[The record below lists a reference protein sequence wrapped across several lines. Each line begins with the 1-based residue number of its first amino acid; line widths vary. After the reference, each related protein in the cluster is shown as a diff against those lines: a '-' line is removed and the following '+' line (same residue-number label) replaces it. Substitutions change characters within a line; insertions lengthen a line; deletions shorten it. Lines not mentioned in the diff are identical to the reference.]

1 MFDLVD
7 KLSSSEPKKVAKK
20 SRCALFYQSQ
30 LCSALVQKA
39 FRFEGFEEPVTLTNQ
54 AQSFEKLEQHPE
66 VEVVLVELNQSQD
79 VITDAKLLLRNLPP
93 QVSVI
98 IIGSE
103 DAISTIRGLK
113 ELGFYYLF
121 WPATEAEVTDFYRS
135 VARNHAEKKGVGR
148 NRKAKQIAF
157 MGVKGGVGTSLVACE
172 VSRSLAKYHNAST
185 LLVDHTYAG
194 SNIDVML
201 GLKKFTKRSVQ
212 KGTLA
217 SGIDNDIA
225 LSLIQNIEKHLSILA
240 VESDEFS
247 REDLHQYT
255 QALKEQVIQSNT
267 FIVED
272 YSHTATTNE
281 EFERAIEG
289 VDVLVLV
296 FDATV
301 SSLRELNRI
310 TSEIELRYPELTVL
324 TVMNRSRPD
333 NAASINEGDVEKY
346 FGRKADAQLVFDFKA
361 NHYLLQGELISDSRS
376 EMKHGLQNLVALLV
390 GEKVSHFSRFSLR
403 RLLKRKG

>member
-1 MFDLVD
+1 
-7 KLSSSEPKKVAKK
+7 
-20 SRCALFYQSQ
+20 
-30 LCSALVQKA
+30 
-39 FRFEGFEEPVTLTNQ
+39 
-54 AQSFEKLEQHPE
+54 
-66 VEVVLVELNQSQD
+66 
-79 VITDAKLLLRNLPP
+79 
-93 QVSVI
+93 
-98 IIGSE
+98 
-103 DAISTIRGLK
+103 
-113 ELGFYYLF
+113 
-121 WPATEAEVTDFYRS
+121 
-135 VARNHAEKKGVGR
+135 
-148 NRKAKQIAF
+148 
-157 MGVKGGVGTSLVACE
+157 
-172 VSRSLAKYHNAST
+172 
-185 LLVDHTYAG
+185 
-194 SNIDVML
+194 ML

-289 VDVLVLV
+289 IDVLVLV

-333 NAASINEGDVEKY
+333 NAASIDEGDVEKY
-346 FGRKADAQLVFDFKA
+346 FGRKSDAQLVFDFKA

>member
-7 KLSSSEPKKVAKK
+7 KLSRTETKKTTKSSH
-20 SRCALFYQSQ
+20 CALFYQSQ
-30 LCSALVQKA
+30 LCNALVQKA
-39 FRFEGFEEPVTLTNQ
+39 FRFEGFEEPISFTNE
-54 AQSFEKLEQHPE
+54 AKSYDKLEVHPD
-66 VEVVLVELNQSQD
+66 VEVVFIELNQSSN
-79 VITDAKLLLRNLPP
+79 VAEDAKQLVHSLPTHL
-93 QVSVI
+93 SVI
-98 IIGSE
+98 IIGNE
-103 DAISTIRGLK
+103 DAISTIRALK
-113 ELGFYYLF
+113 EQGLYYLF
-121 WPATEAEVTDFYRS
+121 WPANEAEVMDFYRN
-135 VARNHAEKKGVGR
+135 VARNHEQKQGVGR

-172 VSRSLAKYHNAST
+172 VSRSLAKHHNAST
-185 LLVDHTYAG
+185 LLIDHTYTG

-201 GLKKFTKRSVQ
+201 GLKRFNKRSVQ
-212 KGTLA
+212 KGTLV
-217 SGIDNDIA
+217 SGIDSDIA
-225 LSLIQNIEKHLSILA
+225 LSLVQNIEKHLSILA

-247 REDLHQYT
+247 RQELHQYT
-255 QALKEQVIQSNT
+255 QALKKQVIQNNT

-289 VDVLVLV
+289 INVLVLV

-310 TSEIELRYPELTVL
+310 SAEIELRYPELKML

-333 NAASINEGDVEKY
+333 NAASINEADVEKY

-361 NHYLLQGELISDSRS
+361 NQYLLQGELISDTRS
-376 EMKHGLQNLVALLV
+376 EMKRGLQNLVALLV
-390 GEKVSHFSRFSLR
+390 GDKVEPQKGFTLRSL
-403 RLLKRKG
+403 LARKG

>member
-7 KLSSSEPKKVAKK
+7 KLSSTEPKNVAKQ

-39 FRFEGFEEPVTLTNQ
+39 FRFEGFEEPETFINQ
-54 AQSFEKLEQHPE
+54 PQNFDKLEQNPE
-66 VEVVLVELNQSQD
+66 VEVVLVELNQSSD
-79 VITDAKLLLRNLPP
+79 VVEDAKQLSRSLPP
-93 QVSVI
+93 HVSVI

-103 DAISTIRGLK
+103 DAISTIRALK

-121 WPATEAEVTDFYRS
+121 WPANEAEIADFYRN
-135 VARNHAEKKGVGR
+135 VASNHDDKRGVGQ

-172 VSRSLAKYHNAST
+172 VSRSLAKYHHAST
-185 LLVDHTYAG
+185 LLVDHTYTG
-194 SNIDVML
+194 SNIDVMM
-201 GLKKFTKRSVQ
+201 GLKKFNKRSVQ

-217 SGIDNDIA
+217 TGIDSDIA
-225 LSLIQNIEKHLSILA
+225 LSLVQNIEKHLSILA

-247 REDLHQYT
+247 REELHQYT
-255 QALKEQVIQSNT
+255 QALKQQMLQSNT
-267 FIVED
+267 FVVED
-272 YSHTATTNE
+272 YSHTTTTNA
-281 EFERAIEG
+281 EFEKAIEG

-310 TSEIELRYPELTVL
+310 SSEIELRYPELTVL

-333 NAASINEGDVEKY
+333 NAASINEADVEKY

-361 NHYLLQGELISDSRS
+361 NQYLLQGDLISDTRS
-376 EMKHGLQNLVALLV
+376 EMKQGLQNLVALLV
-390 GEKVSHFSRFSLR
+390 GEKVVMNKGFSLR
-403 RLLKRKG
+403 NLLKRNG

>member
-7 KLSSSEPKKVAKK
+7 KLSSSEPKKATNK
-20 SRCALFYQSQ
+20 SRCALLFQTQ

-39 FRFEGFEEPVTLTNQ
+39 FRFEGIEEPEALINQ
-54 AQSFEKLEQHPE
+54 PENYAKIEQNPD
-66 VEVVLVELNQSQD
+66 VEVVLVELNQSND
-79 VITDAKLLLRNLPP
+79 VVEDAKQLLHLLPP
-93 QVSVI
+93 HVSVI

-103 DAISTIRGLK
+103 DAISTIRALK

-121 WPATEAEVTDFYRS
+121 WPASEAEIAEFYRN
-135 VARNHAEKKGVGR
+135 VASNHVDKRGVGQ

-201 GLKKFTKRSVQ
+201 GLKKFHKRSVQ
-212 KGTLA
+212 KGTLTTA
-217 SGIDNDIA
+217 IDSDIA
-225 LSLIQNIEKHLSILA
+225 LSLVQNLERHLSILA

-247 REDLHQYT
+247 REELHQYT
-255 QALKEQVIQSNT
+255 QALKQQMVQSNT
-267 FIVED
+267 FVVED
-272 YSHTATTNE
+272 YSHTTTTNA
-281 EFERAIEG
+281 EFEKALEDI
-289 VDVLVLV
+289 DVLVLV

-310 TSEIELRYPELTVL
+310 STELEQRYPELTVL

-333 NAASINEGDVEKY
+333 NAASINESDVEKY

-361 NHYLLQGELISDSRS
+361 NHYLLQGDLISDTRS
-376 EMKHGLQNLVALLV
+376 EMKQGLQNLVALLV
-390 GEKVSHFSRFSLR
+390 GEKVEPSKGFSLR
-403 RLLKRKG
+403 NLLKRNG